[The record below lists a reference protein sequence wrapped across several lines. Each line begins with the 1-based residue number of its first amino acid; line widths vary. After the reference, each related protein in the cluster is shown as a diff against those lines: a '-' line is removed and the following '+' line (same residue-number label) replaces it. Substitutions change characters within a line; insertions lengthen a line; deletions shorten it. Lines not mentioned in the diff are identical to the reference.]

1 MTFALNVPKKDV
13 GGDVTIRWL
22 LISSLVVCCLGLEAI
37 LAPLG
42 HPGGDGLPPGGG
54 GTYLILSKDF
64 WEAMQN
70 LNKGGITYGD
80 RQEALLEQIAVAAQF
95 AVKTN
100 LTMIKQHDQIIHLL
114 EEFNR
119 RQLQEGR

>member
-1 MTFALNVPKKDV
+1 M
-13 GGDVTIRWL
+13 TIRWL
-22 LISSLVVCCLGLEAI
+22 LISSLVICWLGLEAI

-42 HPGGDGLPPGGG
+42 HPGGNGSPPVSG

-70 LNKGGITYGD
+70 LNKGGVTYGD
-80 RQEALLEQIAVAAQF
+80 RQEALLEQIAVSSQF

-100 LTMIKQHDQIIHLL
+100 LTLIKQNDQIIHLL
-114 EEFNR
+114 EELNR